1 MFIIFNLAF
10 LLWVLISSTIALIIQ
25 PLWSAQSF
33 EDVFMSLFML
43 IGVPFGAFMELTKFK
58 PRLFFIPSWMIALA
72 ILCFLAWEA
81 PAWIRTISFLGIF
94 ATIQIS
100 IAVIR
105 PGLQGK
111 LRIGNYSL
119 Q

>member
-1 MFIIFNLAF
+1 MFIIFNLGF
-10 LLWVLISSTIALIIQ
+10 LLWVLITSTIALFIQ
-25 PLWSAQSF
+25 PIWSTQSF
-33 EDVFMSLFML
+33 EDVFMSLFLL
-43 IGVPFGAFMELTKFK
+43 IGVPFGAFMELTKFR
-58 PRLFFIPSWMIALA
+58 PRFFFIPTWMIALA
-72 ILCFLAWEA
+72 ILCFLEWVA

-94 ATIQIS
+94 TTIQIS
-100 IAVIR
+100 IAVIK